1 MRTRNKSGFTIIEI
15 LIVTVVIGLIAA
27 LAVPE
32 FAGAIQKIRFHSASS
47 DVVSALRLARS
58 SAIAKQ
64 AQYGVDI
71 NMETRSITVFRDMVN
86 RGNFTFDDG
95 DSVIAVDTIS
105 AQMDYLDVHPYGRA
119 ICFFPNGR
127 SADWGYIM
135 GSSYSENMY
144 QSMSISIL
152 PATGR
157 VSIEYMEN

>member
-1 MRTRNKSGFTIIEI
+1 MIEI

-32 FAGAIQKIRFHSASS
+32 FAGAIQKIRFHSAAS
-47 DVVSALRLARS
+47 DIVSALRLARS
-58 SAIAKQ
+58 NAIAKQ
-64 AQYGVDI
+64 AQYGVDF
-71 NMETRSITVFRDMVN
+71 NMETRSIIVFKDVVDK
-86 RGNFTFDDG
+86 GNFMFNEG

-105 AQMDYLDVHPYGRA
+105 AQMDYLDVHPYGLA

-127 SADWGYIM
+127 CAHWGYIM
-135 GSSYSENMY
+135 GSNYSEGMY